1 MDAHRGGLNHLC
13 IGAGLVL
20 ILRSLGA
27 IAGRSLYRTPLPRQ
41 GPKLFRVYCR
51 YSPLCQNFAAE
62 TIGGCLRT
70 ASCKVGRLFD
80 RNAEVAHR
88 SLDECIGG
96 DNQLKLA

>member
-1 MDAHRGGLNHLC
+1 MALIICVSKRGLSSFSD
-13 IGAGLVL
+13 
-20 ILRSLGA
+20 RSVPS
-27 IAGRSLYRTPLPRQ
+27 REDPFTERPYQ
-41 GPKLFRVYCR
+41 GKDPKLFRVYCR

-80 RNAEVAHR
+80 RNAEVEHR